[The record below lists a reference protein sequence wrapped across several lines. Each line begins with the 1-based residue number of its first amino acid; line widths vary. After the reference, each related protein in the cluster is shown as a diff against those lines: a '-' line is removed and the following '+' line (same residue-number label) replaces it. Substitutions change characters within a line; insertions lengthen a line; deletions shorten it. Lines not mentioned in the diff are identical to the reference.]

1 MKNIIYILIGILVV
15 CGIVYIITNLKKS
28 EKPLKTTMKTEK
40 NQETKAEQPTGNTND
55 LPFSEKLN
63 QTKKGYPFKAWREAF
78 FEYEMEQYSEENC
91 NAAKAIF
98 DNLISKLI
106 KLGEHGNEKDKIA
119 LFKKAVNSLN
129 NLDNSVEGLI
139 ETGEREDLC
148 ELIDQITIASGLN
161 PQNYAD
167 GEGLADLWR
176 EW

>member
-1 MKNIIYILIGILVV
+1 MKNTIYIVIGILVV
-15 CGIVYIITNLKKS
+15 CGIVYSIVNLKKNKKSS
-28 EKPLKTTMKTEK
+28 ETTTKTEES
-40 NQETKAEQPTGNTND
+40 QEIKIEQPTVNTNNSA
-55 LPFSEKLN
+55 FSEKLN

-98 DNLISKLI
+98 DNLIAKLI
-106 KLGEHGNEKDKIA
+106 TLGEHGNEKDKIA
-119 LFKKAVNSLN
+119 LFEKAVNSLN
-129 NLDNSVEGLI
+129 TLDNSVEGLI

-161 PQNYAD
+161 PEDYAD
-167 GEGLADLWR
+167 GEGIADLWR